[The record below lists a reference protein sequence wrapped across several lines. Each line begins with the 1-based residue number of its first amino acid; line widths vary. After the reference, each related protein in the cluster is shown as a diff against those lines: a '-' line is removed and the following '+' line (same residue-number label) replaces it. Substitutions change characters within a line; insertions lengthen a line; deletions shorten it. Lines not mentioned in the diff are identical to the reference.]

1 MVTCTI
7 PPFRAAVRLNSGVSR
22 YGTSTMT
29 KFAWSKLNNQQVGA
43 YTEYFVKME
52 LTLHGFQ
59 VYTTEVDDRGIDF
72 VARHES
78 GPFLQI
84 QVKSLRSYNYVFMPK
99 SKFQP
104 HEHTFLAL
112 GLLIED
118 LPPDL
123 YLIPSMTWA
132 TPNAVFRENNYEG
145 LKSSPEWGINISK
158 KNLPSLAPF
167 AFHKVIDT
175 LVEG

>member
-1 MVTCTI
+1 
-7 PPFRAAVRLNSGVSR
+7 
-22 YGTSTMT
+22 MT